1 MNGLQA
7 YQASQNA
14 FASSAGEI
22 NNNIGLFRGKTLSTI
37 EANKSLL
44 QQAKSATNLEA
55 MKGLG
60 EEFAVRA
67 FSEYGK
73 ELTKM
78 VDDKLTGG
86 RILGDTEGLH
96 SGIADKLGEL
106 KGRVSGYL
114 GGGETEEEDEGEEFD
129 DYGGVPDG
137 EPPPPPTDD
146 LPPDVDFEESK
157 ADDGEMESK
166 EGMEGM
172 EEEGGNDL
180 DFGNFVDNF
189 RSSIG
194 LDPEEQRQEPLEAEP
209 SEAPQRYEGK
219 EAETGYEEP
228 EADMGQTEPIEEG
241 AEVAGDTAVESGV
254 GDALEA
260 GGGLLDATGWG
271 ALIGVP
277 MEIGGALMEGGALYT
292 AGKSMVHWVE
302 QDILGEKPPVDTTAL
317 PGSKPSLAQQGL
329 VSAPIWDSSMDM
341 PSSSGAF

>member
-86 RILGDTEGLH
+86 RVLGDTEGLH
-96 SGIADKLGEL
+96 TGIANKLGEL

-114 GGGETEEEDEGEEFD
+114 GGGEPEEEDEGEELD
-129 DYGGVPDG
+129 DFGGVPEG
-137 EPPPPPTDD
+137 EPPA
-146 LPPDVDFEESK
+146 PPDMIDFESK
-157 ADDGEMESK
+157 EDDGEMESK
-166 EGMEGM
+166 EGNEGM
-172 EEEGGNDL
+172 EEEEGNDL
-180 DFGNFVDNF
+180 DFGDFIDNF
-189 RSSIG
+189 HRSIG
-194 LDPEEQRQEPLEAEP
+194 LDPEEQRQEPIEQD
-209 SEAPQRYEGK
+209 EAPQRYEGK
-219 EAETGYEEP
+219 EAETGYEPP
-228 EADMGQTEPIEEG
+228 EVEAGAEEGAEEG

-317 PGSKPSLAQQGL
+317 PGAKPSLAQQGL